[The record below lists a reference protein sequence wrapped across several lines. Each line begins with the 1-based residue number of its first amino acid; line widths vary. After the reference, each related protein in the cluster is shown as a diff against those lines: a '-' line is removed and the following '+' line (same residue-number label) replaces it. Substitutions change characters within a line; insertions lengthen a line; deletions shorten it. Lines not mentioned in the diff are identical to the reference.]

1 MQRMIDNIDR
11 SNSSTQ
17 HNSRGIV
24 QAQHGS
30 SGTIQAQENSYDAG
44 QTKRRKTQNSYRNEH
59 ENVNNDTIDQG
70 TYTTGKF
77 AIVFHKRKENDYLR
91 LKRVKMGADDS
102 ESLKIITRGAFG
114 EDSD

>member
-44 QTKRRKTQNSYRNEH
+44 QTKRRKTQN
-59 ENVNNDTIDQG
+59 
-70 TYTTGKF
+70 
-77 AIVFHKRKENDYLR
+77 KRKETDCLR
-91 LKRVKMGADDS
+91 LKRVKMSANDF